1 MDITPF
7 LTTFWLVA
15 LAELG
20 DKTQL
25 TVIALSAMYDRYK
38 VFSGVVLAFAV
49 VTGLGVLVGDTLL
62 QLIDPE
68 YLRILAGLL
77 FLVFGVLIL
86 FSKMDSDTI
95 ESTKLASPFFSTF
108 WMISVAEIG
117 DKTQLSAIALAAK
130 YDSPVL
136 VFAGAVLAL
145 VLISLLGI
153 VAGKKLVERVS
164 MSKIKIVSGVMF
176 VIFGV
181 LFIAGF

>member
-7 LTTFWLVA
+7 LTSFWLIA
-15 LAELG
+15 LAEFG

-25 TVIALSAMYDRYK
+25 TVIALSAMYDRHK
-38 VFSGVVLAFAV
+38 VFSGVVLAFAL
-49 VTGLGVLVGDTLL
+49 VTGLGVVVGDGLL
-62 QLIDPE
+62 RLVDPE

-77 FLVFGVLIL
+77 FLVFGILIL

-95 ESTKLASPFFSTF
+95 ESTRLASPFFSTF
-108 WMISVAEIG
+108 WMISIAELG

-136 VFAGAVLAL
+136 VFGGAVLAL

-153 VAGKKLVERVS
+153 VAGRKLVEKVS
-164 MSKIKIVSGVMF
+164 MSKIKAVSGVMF
-176 VIFGV
+176 VVFGV
-181 LFIAGF
+181 LFLAGF

>member
-20 DKTQL
+20 DKTQF
-25 TVIALSAMYDRYK
+25 TVIALSVMCDRYK

-49 VTGLGVLVGDTLL
+49 VTGLGVMVGDALL
-62 QLIDPE
+62 QLITPE
-68 YLRILAGLL
+68 YVRILAGLL
-77 FLVFGVLIL
+77 FLAFGVLIL
-86 FSKMDSDTI
+86 FSKMDSGTI
-95 ESTKLASPFFSTF
+95 GNTRLTSPFFSTF
-108 WMISVAEIG
+108 WMISAAELG

-136 VFAGAVLAL
+136 VFGGAVLAL

-176 VIFGV
+176 VVFGV
-181 LFIAGF
+181 LFLAGF

>member
-7 LTTFWLVA
+7 LTSFWLIA
-15 LAELG
+15 LAEFG

-25 TVIALSAMYDRYK
+25 TVIALSAMYDRHK
-38 VFSGVVLAFAV
+38 VFSGVVLAFAL
-49 VTGLGVLVGDTLL
+49 VTGLGVVVGDGLL
-62 QLIDPE
+62 RLVVPE

-77 FLVFGVLIL
+77 FLAFGILIL

-95 ESTKLASPFFSTF
+95 ESTRLASPFFSTF
-108 WMISVAEIG
+108 WMISVAELG

-136 VFAGAVLAL
+136 VFGGAVLAL

-153 VAGKKLVERVS
+153 VAGHVCGFRGSVPCRVLRRC
-164 MSKIKIVSGVMF
+164 V
-176 VIFGV
+176 V
-181 LFIAGF
+181 L